1 MPVIITAARAA
12 GIAGCGMTEPRIE
25 PRHHG
30 WLARLL
36 LGLVAAA
43 TCAGFVGLGLWQ
55 LGRGGS
61 KAEMLDAFDRALA
74 APAARIEDA
83 LAQSVVGPRHVAGE
97 LRLAPEWPWLLLDNQ
112 RRGAAVGVRAYRVY
126 RDPGSSTR
134 VLVEFGW
141 LALPPS
147 TSRALPALPEAPARL
162 DIDGL
167 LLPPPSA
174 GIRLAPNAP
183 LVADDPAPRLL
194 TYLDPAE
201 LATQIDAPLHPQ
213 VLRPDPGQPPTGFVR
228 DTAALPNTLTPAQ
241 HYGYAVQWF
250 GLALA
255 LAVIAGL
262 LLFRKRP

>member
-1 MPVIITAARAA
+1 MPAIIAAPAA
-12 GIAGCGMTEPRIE
+12 GMVGRDVLEPSLPAR
-25 PRHHG
+25 RHG

-36 LGLVAAA
+36 LGLIGAA

-55 LGRGGS
+55 LDRGDRKS
-61 KAEMLDAFDRALA
+61 DMLDAFEQALA
-74 APAARIEDA
+74 APAVRLEEA
-83 LAQSVVGPRHVAGE
+83 LARAPAGPLHVRGAVE
-97 LRLAPEWPWLLLDNQ
+97 LAVEWPWLLLDNQ
-112 RRGAAVGVRAYRVY
+112 RRGAAVGLRAYRIY
-126 RDPGSSTR
+126 RVAGTSTR
-134 VLVEFGW
+134 LLVEFGW

-147 TSRALPALPEAPARL
+147 THRALPPVPEAPARL

-174 GIRLAPNAP
+174 GIRLAANAP
-183 LVADDPAPRLL
+183 LLADDPAPRLL

-201 LATQIDAPLHPQ
+201 LATQIDAALHPQ
-213 VLRPDPGQPPTGFVR
+213 VLRPDPDQPPAGFVR
-228 DTAALPNTLTPAQ
+228 DRAALPNTLTPAQ

-262 LLFRKRP
+262 LLFRRRP